1 VSAVLASPAAKESE
15 MDSVRALQHA
25 LYRAA
30 KAGQGRSGRRFHSL
44 WDKILRR
51 DVLERAWEDVRRNG
65 GAAGIDR
72 VTITDV
78 EEYGVSRLL
87 DEVAAALR
95 EGRWR
100 PLPSRRV
107 FIPKPGSSEQRP
119 LSIPNQSQ
127 TAATNATISVE
138 SGYSPS
144 LFDSVIA
151 FPFASST
158 PILAPGQMS
167 SGGNLRPKFGLPANM
182 IAVNY
187 SLGFDSSR
195 TAASNA
201 SRRRS

>member
-1 VSAVLASPAAKESE
+1 MSW
-15 MDSVRALQHA
+15 
-25 LYRAA
+25 
-30 KAGQGRSGRRFHSL
+30 SG
-44 WDKILRR
+44 
-51 DVLERAWEDVRRNG
+51 AWEDVRRNG

-127 TAATNATISVE
+127 TAATNDDQCRERVQ
-138 SGYSPS
+138 P
-144 LFDSVIA
+144 VVV
-151 FPFASST
+151 
-158 PILAPGQMS
+158 
-167 SGGNLRPKFGLPANM
+167 R
-182 IAVNY
+182 
-187 SLGFDSSR
+187 LGHRVPVRLQHPPSSR
-195 TAASNA
+195 PVKCLLAAICGRNSDYPPT
-201 SRRRS
+201 